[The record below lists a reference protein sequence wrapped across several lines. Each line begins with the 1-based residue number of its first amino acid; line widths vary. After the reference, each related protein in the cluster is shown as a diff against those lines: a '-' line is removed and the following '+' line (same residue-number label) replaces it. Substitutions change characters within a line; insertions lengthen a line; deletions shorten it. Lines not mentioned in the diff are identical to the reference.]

1 MTDKRAAA
9 MAREVTEEM
18 IIAVTKRL
26 QLARNRRWVDE
37 WARIYARD
45 VEMLLA
51 CLSEW
56 QTQLEDMQ
64 REDRSS
70 GDGA

>member
-1 MTDKRAAA
+1 

-26 QLARNRRWVDE
+26 QLARNRRRVDE
-37 WARIYARD
+37 WAGIYARD